1 MDTLYIEA
9 SSIECSEER
18 REISGKIV
26 PMGTGE
32 IGNTNLGAYVF
43 EAGSIDIEDVSK
55 IKLFSQHDMK
65 KPVGR
70 MTAAETRE
78 DGIYATFK
86 LSRSTG
92 GNDAMIMASE
102 GLVSGLSIGAE
113 ILASKPSRQ
122 GHTVVTAAKLKE
134 VSLVTEPAF
143 KSAQIL
149 EIAAEEVI
157 PVEENQPTESET
169 VAVENTPTVEA
180 TPVEAAA
187 VEASAPVVKA
197 MSYTKP
203 RINLA
208 PEVYL
213 ENTVRAQFGDES
225 ARQYLLAASDT
236 NTTDV
241 AGLVPTRQLTEII
254 NGKTTAT
261 RGTIDA
267 ISTGTLPDA
276 GMKFQIPRVKTAPT
290 VEVEPEGAAF
300 SDTQVEIE
308 YLDVDVVKFAGMQL
322 FDVEVLDRTSPAFF
336 AELQSLMADS
346 YAKAT
351 DAYVFNEIQA
361 GGTADTTAVTL
372 PWDGDELAAFV
383 GRAAESIY
391 TNTFKFATG
400 MVVSPKQWSNLIAL
414 SDTTKRPIL
423 TAVSPMN
430 AMGSVGAASLRGNV
444 LGLDLYV
451 DYNIGGEGDDSI
463 IVLNRDSYTWYES
476 PRLQLRADKVG
487 TGKVEVGYYGYGA
500 VATKIGAGAFKFNKA

>member
-1 MDTLYIEA
+1 VEDT
-9 SSIECSEER
+9 
-18 REISGKIV
+18 
-26 PMGTGE
+26 T
-32 IGNTNLGAYVF
+32 
-43 EAGSIDIEDVSK
+43 
-55 IKLFSQHDMK
+55 
-65 KPVGR
+65 
-70 MTAAETRE
+70 
-78 DGIYATFK
+78 
-86 LSRSTG
+86 
-92 GNDAMIMASE
+92 
-102 GLVSGLSIGAE
+102 
-113 ILASKPSRQ
+113 
-122 GHTVVTAAKLKE
+122 
-134 VSLVTEPAF
+134 
-143 KSAQIL
+143 SA
-149 EIAAEEVI
+149 
-157 PVEENQPTESET
+157 
-169 VAVENTPTVEA
+169 VEA
-180 TPVEAAA
+180 TPSVEAAA
-187 VEASAPVVKA
+187 VEAARPTVTA
-197 MSYTKP
+197 AYYTAP

-276 GMKFQIPRVKTAPT
+276 GMKFQIPRVKVAPT

-346 YAKAT
+346 YAQAT
-351 DAYVFNEIQA
+351 DAYVFNQIQA